1 ISELHRK
8 LVDSELILDTF
19 ISGIYSHIRTSGNN
33 NHKKFFEQMK
43 LVHEFKFSSLK
54 MNRTVATYL
63 FYSIVEEDGQ
73 DSDLALHLTK
83 ISRSHKRDDTTSKYI
98 QATNKDGTINRVAYN
113 LFKRGNF
120 GWLYNYLILYVTQFD
135 QLEDT
140 LETRT
145 KLIEEIRR
153 DITPI
158 QLENIAGFHHNKLS
172 LGTSNDEND
181 IMDRHLKNI
190 YSKRQTVISKLKD
203 FAKEEIKEI
212 LLDLAQNNRPS
223 KNEHAQCLI

>member
-1 ISELHRK
+1 
-8 LVDSELILDTF
+8 
-19 ISGIYSHIRTSGNN
+19 
-33 NHKKFFEQMK
+33 
-43 LVHEFKFSSLK
+43 
-54 MNRTVATYL
+54 
-63 FYSIVEEDGQ
+63 
-73 DSDLALHLTK
+73 
-83 ISRSHKRDDTTSKYI
+83 
-98 QATNKDGTINRVAYN
+98 
-113 LFKRGNF
+113 
-120 GWLYNYLILYVTQFD
+120 TQFD

-223 KNEHAQCLI
+223 KNEHAQCLIYPNCNYPNQSNCFSCEFVIPGNLILIQLKDELQRLINNIKNT